1 MPEQALLT
9 TPMALGAAS
18 VGRHLES
25 GIFCGQGVAR
35 IASVLPAHEIV
46 TRMIDQARD
55 ILQRE
60 LPARVSF
67 N

>member
-1 MPEQALLT
+1 
-9 TPMALGAAS
+9 
-18 VGRHLES
+18 
-25 GIFCGQGVAR
+25 VAR

-46 TRMIDQARD
+46 TRMIASARD

-60 LPARVSF
+60 LPARVRF